1 MFDGASNFV
10 SSVDTTFLV
19 VLSISVFFLVLIT
32 GLMIYFVFRYS
43 RKKNPVASNIEGNVA
58 LEITWT
64 LIPSVLVLVMFWYGW
79 TGYKEMVNI
88 PEDSMKIDVTAQMW
102 KWTFKYSNGLETDT
116 LYVPANIPVEV
127 ILHSRDVNHA
137 FFVPAFRVKK
147 DVLPGRTNKAWFEA
161 AEGSYDLACAEYCGL
176 NHSQMYTRVVA
187 LPEEKFDKWLQAK
200 TKSSAA
206 KTDEIKNDTTT
217 VVK

>member
-10 SSVDTTFLV
+10 SSVNTTFLV

-32 GLMIYFVFRYS
+32 GLMLYFVFKYS
-43 RKKNPVASNIEGNVA
+43 RKKNPVATNIEGNVA

-64 LIPSVLVLVMFWYGW
+64 LIPTILVLIMFWYGW
-79 TGYKEMVNI
+79 IGYKDMVNI
-88 PEDSMKIDVTAQMW
+88 PEDAMKIDVTAQMW

-116 LYVPANIPVEV
+116 LFLPANKPVEV
-127 ILHSRDVNHA
+127 ILHSLDVNHA

-147 DVLPGRTNKAWFEA
+147 DALPGRTNKAWFEA

-176 NHSQMYTRVVA
+176 NHSKMYTRVVA
-187 LPEEKFDKWLQAK
+187 LPEAEFDKWLQAK
-200 TKSSAA
+200 TKSSEA
-206 KTDEIKNDTTT
+206 KSDETKNDTTT
-217 VVK
+217 VVE